1 VGLLLQYL
9 LSAAQAPVA
18 AKIDSQPTATDISKP
33 KAADKPMAKVKTKPK
48 TRAAGKS

>member
-9 LSAAQAPVA
+9 LSASHASVA
-18 AKIDSQPTATDISKP
+18 AKIDSQPTATDKSKP
-33 KAADKPMAKVKTKPK
+33 KTGDKSMAKVKTKPK